1 MKTVVV
7 IEKCSSYERG
17 EVLAAVRRCCDE
29 LGGIEKFVRPG
40 QKVLLKP
47 NLLTGATPERAVVT
61 HPEIVRA
68 AAVLAKDAGAE
79 VLIGD
84 SPCIATLKKALS
96 DSSYDAV
103 IAELGLRVQ
112 PFEDVRAVETGAEG
126 FQRSIE
132 IAAAPLDA
140 DAVINL
146 PKLKTHAQMYM
157 TLAVKNLFGCVAGK
171 RKIEWHFKAE
181 RHYEHF
187 AKVLVHVAKAVSPA
201 LTIVDGVLAM
211 EGNGP
216 NAGTPRQLG
225 VIVAGTDCVA
235 VDAVICEML
244 SLNPDM
250 LYTHRVAREIGW
262 GVGELREIELRGV
275 PLEEVRVKDWQPA
288 RAVDILMR
296 IPGFLRRWLK
306 RLFTSRPKVNRNICE
321 ACGVCGSVCP
331 VKAIT
336 AREKMRINY
345 DKCICCFCCQEIC
358 PYGAIGVKDGLF
370 VRLLRKRTGLR
381 DAFTN
386 IPLAGHGKRSHGADE
401 KR

>member
-1 MKTVVV
+1 
-7 IEKCSSYERG
+7 
-17 EVLAAVRRCCDE
+17 
-29 LGGIEKFVRPG
+29 
-40 QKVLLKP
+40 
-47 NLLTGATPERAVVT
+47 
-61 HPEIVRA
+61 
-68 AAVLAKDAGAE
+68 
-79 VLIGD
+79 
-84 SPCIATLKKALS
+84 
-96 DSSYDAV
+96 
-103 IAELGLRVQ
+103 
-112 PFEDVRAVETGAEG
+112 
-126 FQRSIE
+126 
-132 IAAAPLDA
+132 
-140 DAVINL
+140 
-146 PKLKTHAQMYM
+146 MYM

-181 RHYEHF
+181 RYYEHF
-187 AKVLVHVAKAVSPA
+187 ARVLVEVAKAVSPA

-244 SLNPDM
+244 SIDPDL

-288 RAVDILMR
+288 RAVDVLMR
-296 IPGFLRRWLK
+296 IPGFLRRWLR
-306 RLFTSRPKVNRNICE
+306 RLFTSRPKVDRKICKV
-321 ACGVCGSVCP
+321 CGVCGSVCP

-336 AREKMRINY
+336 TDKKLRINY

-370 VRLLRKRTGLR
+370 VRLLRKRR
-381 DAFTN
+381 
-386 IPLAGHGKRSHGADE
+386 
-401 KR
+401 